1 MPTLENLKAEA
12 AALEAKAR
20 AEGKPIKHAAALEQV
35 ARSYGFNGWRALR
48 GSLQPASPAD
58 DGLMRR
64 YHDADWEFG
73 IDIPK
78 RWNAFPAVP
87 TNSPYEVIR
96 FASKEDGEH
105 LLIVFRAPYD
115 PKTTLEEYLD
125 QLERP
130 LIKAGFGNFDARLGD
145 VPTLDFDKQKE
156 GGTWSCR
163 EYFIIAG
170 TLAYTLGFGTTRRD
184 EMIELFDRM
193 ASSFA
198 IEDSPVTAA
207 SAR

>member
-20 AEGKPIKHAAALEQV
+20 AEGKPVKHAEALDQV
-35 ARSYGFNGWRALR
+35 ARSYGFNGWRAVR
-48 GSLQPASPAD
+48 GSLPPVCPAK

-64 YHDADWEFG
+64 YHNADWEFSL
-73 IDIPK
+73 DIPK

-87 TNSPYEVIR
+87 TNNPYEVIR
-96 FASKEDGEH
+96 FASKENGDH
-105 LLIVFRAPYD
+105 LLIVFRQPYD
-115 PKTTLEEYLD
+115 PNTTLEEYLD
-125 QLERP
+125 RLKSP
-130 LIKAGFGNFDARLGD
+130 LGKAGFGNFDARLGD
-145 VPTLDFDKQKE
+145 VPTLDFDKQRE
-156 GGTWSCR
+156 DGTWSCR

-193 ASSFA
+193 ASSFEIDRA
-198 IEDSPVTAA
+198 GVPSF
-207 SAR
+207 